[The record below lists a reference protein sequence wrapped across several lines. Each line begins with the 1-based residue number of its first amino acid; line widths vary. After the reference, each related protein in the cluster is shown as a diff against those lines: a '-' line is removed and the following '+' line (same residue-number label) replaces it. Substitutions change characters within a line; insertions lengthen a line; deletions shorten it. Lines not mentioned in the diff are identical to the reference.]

1 MGLIVNF
8 PTKIVLVFL
17 ILIGSACSS
26 SKWVV
31 ENQYEIDR
39 NDFELLNSTKFL
51 ERTGSTNPESP
62 IVSFQLK
69 AENTF
74 EYAQRVKTDR
84 YIQRYRPTFKSVLL
98 GLAGAG
104 VASTAAITVANNN
117 SQNNISR
124 NILFGTAGFITLSSF
139 LNMKPVGEPTPTGES
154 RLLRKTGTIEETE
167 VVRASP
173 EPGLIARYSIFY
185 RNEILIGEKEIE
197 PQNSVYSINL
207 IEDLNPEIFEYD
219 SSDVI
224 EVEVY
229 FNGETYT
236 EIIPLRNIFE
246 SFAVV
251 STQVTALRDEPEF
264 NSRNILTDL
273 AFGSQMKLVSED
285 SLWYKVLYGISET
298 WISKTD
304 AYPIWRPSEFASQ
317 LSIITIP
324 NIPFGNIDVENNI
337 PVLRTNND
345 STFVFMLSN
354 GEYQDTYSER
364 SYAERDLRLMEEYFE
379 TALGIPSS
387 NIDKAINIDT
397 QQRLNNAYNRFAN
410 KMRRPQK
417 QLIVYLSGYSVIN
430 ENGEV
435 EMISTIPNRNPS
447 FNLNA
452 LLRGLSRFPVE
463 EVVVIADL
471 DPVESNSDGGIYES
485 LAETVL
491 NNIEQSIVIFGSSE
505 NQQSR
510 SYSVANGDQKRHS
523 IFTYFVADA
532 IKNRQGTISGIIN
545 HLQRNVDY
553 TSRRL
558 HNRPQNVIY
567 FGDTSISLID

>member
-1 MGLIVNF
+1 MYSTQSKLLLVLLICVG
-8 PTKIVLVFL
+8 T
-17 ILIGSACSS
+17 ACSS

-31 ENQYEIDR
+31 ENQYETDR
-39 NDFELLNSTKFL
+39 NDFELLSSTKFL
-51 ERTGSTNPESP
+51 ERSGTTNPNSP
-62 IVSFQLK
+62 IVTFQLK
-69 AENTF
+69 AENRF

-84 YIQRYRPTFKSVLL
+84 YIQRYRPTWRSVLL
-98 GLAGAG
+98 GLVGAG
-104 VASTAAITVANNN
+104 VASTAAVTVSESST
-117 SQNNISR
+117 SQ
-124 NILFGTAGFITLSSF
+124 NILFGTAGFITLTSF

-154 RLLRKTGTIEETE
+154 RLLRKTGNVEETE
-167 VVRASP
+167 VVRANP
-173 EPGLIARYSIFY
+173 EPGLVARYSIFHKG
-185 RNEILIGEKEIE
+185 EILVGEKQIE
-197 PQNSVYSINL
+197 SQNSSYSINL
-207 IEDLNPEIFEYD
+207 IEDLNPEVFEYD
-219 SSDVI
+219 SSDAI
-224 EVEVY
+224 ELEVY
-229 FNGETYT
+229 FNDKIYT
-236 EIIPLRNIFE
+236 EVIPLKNIFE

-251 STQVTALRDEPEF
+251 SSQVTALRDEPEF

-324 NIPFGNIDVENNI
+324 NIPFGNVDVESNI
-337 PVLRTNND
+337 PVLKTGND

-364 SYAERDLRLMEEYFE
+364 SYAARDLRLMEEYFE
-379 TALGIPSS
+379 NALGIPTS
-387 NIDKAINIDT
+387 NIDKASNIDS
-397 QQRLNNAYNRFAN
+397 QQRLNLAYNRFAS
-410 KMRRPQK
+410 KLRRPQK
-417 QLIVYLSGYSVIN
+417 QLIVYLSGYSTVN

-435 EMISTIPNRNPS
+435 EMISTQPGRNPA

-452 LLRGLSRFPVE
+452 LLRSVSGFPVE
-463 EVVVIADL
+463 EIVVLADL
-471 DPVESNSDGGIYES
+471 DPVETNTDGGLYES
-485 LAETVL
+485 LAQSVL
-491 NNIEQSIVIFGSSE
+491 SNNQNSIMIFGSSE

-510 SYSVANGDQKRHS
+510 DYSVVNGDQKRHS

-532 IKNRQGTISGIIN
+532 MKNRQGTVSGIIN

>member
-1 MGLIVNF
+1 MYSIRLKLFLVLLICV
-8 PTKIVLVFL
+8 
-17 ILIGSACSS
+17 GSACSS

-31 ENQYEIDR
+31 ENQYETDR
-39 NDFELLNSTKFL
+39 NDFELLSSTKFL
-51 ERTGSTNPESP
+51 ERSGATNPNSP
-62 IVSFQLK
+62 IVTFQLR
-69 AENTF
+69 AENRF

-84 YIQRYRPTFKSVLL
+84 YIQRYRPTWRSVLL
-98 GLAGAG
+98 GLVGAG
-104 VASTAAITVANNN
+104 VASTAAVTVSESNT
-117 SQNNISR
+117 SQ
-124 NILFGTAGFITLSSF
+124 NILFGTAGFITLTSF

-154 RLLRKTGTIEETE
+154 RLLRKTGSIEETE
-167 VVRASP
+167 VVRANP
-173 EPGLIARYSIFY
+173 EPGLVARYSIFHKG
-185 RNEILIGEKEIE
+185 EILVGEKLIE
-197 PQNSVYSINL
+197 SQNSSYSINL

-219 SSDVI
+219 SSDAI
-224 EVEVY
+224 ELEVY
-229 FNGETYT
+229 FNDKIYT
-236 EIIPLRNIFE
+236 ELIPLRNIFE

-251 STQVTALRDEPEF
+251 SSQVTALRDEPVF

-304 AYPIWRPSEFASQ
+304 AYPIWRPSQFASQ

-324 NIPFGNIDVENNI
+324 NIPFGNVDVESNI
-337 PVLRTNND
+337 PVLKTGND

-379 TALGIPSS
+379 NALGIPSS
-387 NIDKAINIDT
+387 NIDKASNIDS
-397 QQRLNNAYNRFAN
+397 QQRLNLAYNRFAN
-410 KMRRPQK
+410 KLRRPQK
-417 QLIVYLSGYSVIN
+417 QLIVYLSGYSTVN

-435 EMISTIPNRNPS
+435 GMISTQPGRNPA
-447 FNLNA
+447 FNLNN
-452 LLRGLSRFPVE
+452 LLNSLSEFPIE
-463 EVVVIADL
+463 EIVVLADL
-471 DPVESNSDGGIYES
+471 DPIETDRDGGVYES
-485 LAETVL
+485 LSQSVFS
-491 NNIEQSIVIFGSSE
+491 NNQNSIVIFGSSE

-510 SYSVANGDQKRHS
+510 DYSVVNGDQKRHS

-532 IKNRQGTISGIIN
+532 MKNRQGTVSGIIN

>member
-1 MGLIVNF
+1 MYSAQSKLLLALLICVG
-8 PTKIVLVFL
+8 T
-17 ILIGSACSS
+17 ACSS

-31 ENQYEIDR
+31 ENQYETDR
-39 NDFELLNSTKFL
+39 NDFELLSSTKFL
-51 ERTGSTNPESP
+51 ERSGATNPNSP
-62 IVSFQLK
+62 IVTFQLK
-69 AENTF
+69 AENRF

-84 YIQRYRPTFKSVLL
+84 YIQRYRPTWRSVLL
-98 GLAGAG
+98 GLVGAG
-104 VASTAAITVANNN
+104 VASTAAVTVSESNT
-117 SQNNISR
+117 SQ
-124 NILFGTAGFITLSSF
+124 NILFGTAGFITLTSF

-154 RLLRKTGTIEETE
+154 RLLRKTGSIEETE
-167 VVRASP
+167 VVRANP
-173 EPGLIARYSIFY
+173 EPGLVARYSIFHKG
-185 RNEILIGEKEIE
+185 EILVGEKLIE
-197 PQNSVYSINL
+197 SQNSSYSINL

-219 SSDVI
+219 SSDAI
-224 EVEVY
+224 ELEVY
-229 FNGETYT
+229 FNDKIYT
-236 EIIPLRNIFE
+236 EVIPLRNIFE

-251 STQVTALRDEPEF
+251 SSQVTALRDEPVF

-324 NIPFGNIDVENNI
+324 NIPFGNVDVESNI
-337 PVLRTNND
+337 PVLKTGND

-379 TALGIPSS
+379 NALGIPSS
-387 NIDKAINIDT
+387 NIDKASNIDS
-397 QQRLNNAYNRFAN
+397 QQRLNLAYNRFAN
-410 KMRRPQK
+410 KLRRPQK
-417 QLIVYLSGYSVIN
+417 QLIVYLSGYSTVN

-435 EMISTIPNRNPS
+435 GMISTQPGRNPA

-452 LLRGLSRFPVE
+452 LLRSFSGFPVE
-463 EVVVIADL
+463 EIVVIADL
-471 DPVESNSDGGIYES
+471 NPLETNTDGSIYES
-485 LAETVL
+485 LAQSVL
-491 NNIEQSIVIFGSSE
+491 SNNQNSIVIFGSSE

-510 SYSVANGDQKRHS
+510 DYSVVNGDQKRHS

-532 IKNRQGTISGIIN
+532 MKNRQGTVSGIIN